1 MKSGSLRT
9 HHSEG
14 SLGGLMPASEG
25 EEWTPLHLLLAWC
38 PGSLPRLPEVPRRN
52 NCRDYVWGLAAVP
65 VQLHSLLQ
73 ALAQDICREVTC
85 GQRCQ
90 PAARVL
96 PSPGCTQGAN
106 TVHLHHPAQGCTGKW
121 PQASNVSLCKAEFM
135 LCLCGMTGWE
145 TSPPGRR
152 GKRQY

>member
-9 HHSEG
+9 HQSEG
-14 SLGGLMPASEG
+14 VWVGWCLPQWARNGHLHICYWLGVQEAPKAARSPQKKQLQE
-25 EEWTPLHLLLAWC
+25 T
-38 PGSLPRLPEVPRRN
+38 
-52 NCRDYVWGLAAVP
+52 AVP
-65 VQLHSLLQ
+65 VQLHSPLP
-73 ALAQDICREVTC
+73 ALAQDICREASC

-96 PSPGCTQGAN
+96 PSPGCAQGAN
-106 TVHLHHPAQGCTGKW
+106 TVHLHHPGQCCTGKW

-152 GKRQY
+152 GKWQY